1 MRKLLCIERK
11 VIAVLLLLLLALAP
25 AMAQNVVQRG
35 DTIPLAVERMPGDIY
50 TWELYNNPNGNF
62 ANKTGT
68 AVADGDVEFVGSN
81 IGSSVLVHWIKSG
94 IYFFKVTAIDANGCT
109 NNIKIG
115 RMEVHPLNL
124 PPNATDDVFILNS
137 RVINGDL
144 LYTDNGNGKDNDPDG
159 NAFFIDTNPV
169 VKLNGLTLNP
179 DGSFVYMAEQG
190 FRGDVRF
197 EYRIYDTKRSFSFPA
212 TAIIHIVSDMDHDGQ
227 IDDSDPDA
235 DGDGILNV
243 NEVRPEE
250 NWRTVDTDDDRVPNY
265 LDIDSDDDGI
275 VDYYEA
281 KNIVTTIKSVN
292 LDVNNNGVDD
302 AYDIAEI
309 KLIDTDDDL
318 IPDFLDLNSDNDSV
332 PDKIEGHDANSI
344 GIPYRVAKGKDADDD
359 GLDDGYD
366 TVDNGLDALGK
377 NAMGSNAAMQDFD
390 HDGKP
395 DWRDDDDDDDQILT
409 KYEDLNGDGDFSND
423 DIDYDGYP
431 EYLDFGRECDLF
443 IPNSFSPNDDNIHD
457 FYQIYCI
464 NHYPNARLYVFDQLG
479 NKLYDKAHYGN
490 IEFWGSYESSWWCG
504 KPDYGTSS
512 ARNKEVD
519 PGTYYYVLDLGNGE
533 VKKGFVFVSY

>member
-1 MRKLLCIERK
+1 MCIERK

-35 DTIPLAVERMPGDIY
+35 DTIPLAVERMQGDIY

-169 VKLNGLTLNP
+169 VRLNGLTLNP

-197 EYRIYDTKRSFSFPA
+197 EYRIYDTKKSFSFPA

-243 NEVRPEE
+243 IEGGQ
-250 NWRTVDTDDDRVPNY
+250 TTDTDDDGLPNY

-275 VDYYEA
+275 VDNFESQSSAGYIA
-281 KNIVTTIKSVN
+281 PSN
-292 LDVNNNGVDD
+292 LDDNKNGVDD
-302 AYDIAEI
+302 AYDTAEI
-309 KLIDTDDDL
+309 IPWHTNDGDGN
-318 IPDFLDLNSDNDSV
+318 PDFLDPDSDNDGVS
-332 PDKIEGHDANSI
+332 DKIEGHDFI
-344 GIPYRVAKGKDADDD
+344 EGRDPYSDGKPDHVAKDSDADDD
-359 GLDDGYD
+359 GLDVGYD
-366 TVDNGLDALGK
+366 TVDNGLDALRK
-377 NAMGSNAAMQDFD
+377 NALGSNATMQDS
-390 HDGKP
+390 DGDGQP

-512 ARNKEVD
+512 ARNKKVD

-533 VKKGFVFVSY
+533 VKKSFLFVSY